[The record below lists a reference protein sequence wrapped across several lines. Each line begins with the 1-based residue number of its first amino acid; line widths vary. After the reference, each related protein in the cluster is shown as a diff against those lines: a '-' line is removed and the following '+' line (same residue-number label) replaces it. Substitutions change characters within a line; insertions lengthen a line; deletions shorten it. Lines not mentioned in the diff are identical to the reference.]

1 MPQKEQRD
9 QERESNYPN
18 VIWQESNEEDVMFS
32 VQYLC
37 QTKSTFE
44 TLEVGI
50 SPSSIC
56 SDLGNHRTQ

>member
-9 QERESNYPN
+9 QERESNNIN
-18 VIWQESNEEDVMFS
+18 VIWQERDEEDKMFS

-44 TLEVGI
+44 DAEVGI
-50 SPSSIC
+50 LTQT
-56 SDLGNHRTQ
+56 LGNHRTQ